1 MAGAAPPQ
9 VDDARTMQE
18 AYAGDVA
25 KANRDAEMNN
35 MKEAYTRRWVAETT
49 TLSSAKPST
58 SNWTWST
65 TSSEVSAS
73 SSRHS
78 AVVSTIASR
87 VRGNLAG
94 RTVGRDDVSFQV
106 LQEFI
111 ERLFPHG
118 HAAGVPKLHR

>member
-1 MAGAAPPQ
+1 MAGPPQ
-9 VDDARTMQE
+9 ADDARTMQE

-35 MKEAYTRRWVAETT
+35 MKEEYTRRWVAETT

-78 AVVSTIASR
+78 GGGGCQRSP
-87 VRGNLAG
+87 AG
-94 RTVGRDDVSFQV
+94 FGETWLVEQSVETMFCFRCYRS
-106 LQEFI
+106 
-111 ERLFPHG
+111 
-118 HAAGVPKLHR
+118 

>member
-1 MAGAAPPQ
+1 MTVAPPPPPQ
-9 VDDARTMQE
+9 ADDARTMQE

-35 MKEAYTRRWVAETT
+35 MKEAYTRHWVAETT

-78 AVVSTIASR
+78 
-87 VRGNLAG
+87 GAG
-94 RTVGRDDVSFQV
+94 
-106 LQEFI
+106 
-111 ERLFPHG
+111 
-118 HAAGVPKLHR
+118 GVNDRQPGSGKPGW